1 MEGFRGGTIMENLYR
16 GGRKVE
22 RWEHLD
28 ASGRENS
35 KHHGSGMAICL
46 PFGGTKGCEVAVA

>member
-1 MEGFRGGTIMENLYR
+1 MENLYR

-28 ASGRENS
+28 ASGRENR
-35 KHHGSGMAICL
+35 KHHGSGMAMCL
-46 PFGGTKGCEVAVA
+46 PFGGTKGAEVAVA